1 MHKFFLLAGC
11 LLMALSVAIGAF
23 GAHGLKEVLQRTQR
37 IETFET
43 AVKYQFYHSLAI
55 LFLGIL
61 MFHFQNKF
69 LNGSGFLFIAGIIIF
84 SGSLYVLSL
93 TGIKWLG
100 AITPIGGL
108 AFIAGWVLAFIA
120 LLNLPA
126 LKG

>member
-1 MHKFFLLAGC
+1 MQKIFLLLGC
-11 LLMALSVAIGAF
+11 ILMALSVAIGAF
-23 GAHGLKEVLQRTQR
+23 GAHGLKEILQRTQR

-61 MFHFQNKF
+61 LFHFQHRLLNAAGIFF
-69 LNGSGFLFIAGIIIF
+69 LVGIIIF
-84 SGSLYVLSL
+84 SGTLYILSL

-108 AFIAGWVLAFIA
+108 AFIIGWILAFIA
-120 LLNLPA
+120 LLNFNA
-126 LKG
+126 EN